1 MTRPG
6 AIEYGGITMSDP
18 SDPTGARFEARVP
31 AIQVSDLT
39 VAYDYTPVL
48 WDIDL
53 DVPEG
58 VIMGVIGPNGAGK
71 STLIKAILDIVPIA
85 AGSVQVFGSPFRRN
99 RKRVGYIPQRTSV
112 DWDFPTT
119 VFDVVL
125 MGCYGR
131 LGWIRR
137 PTVHDREA
145 AMDAIATVGMTEY
158 ATRQIGELSGGQQQ
172 RTFLARALMQQSDIY
187 LMDEPFQGVDALTE
201 KAIVGVLRD
210 LKRGGKTVVVVH
222 HDLQTVEQ
230 YFDCVTMLNV
240 RKIVDG
246 PSSEV
251 FTEENLKRTYGGQL
265 TPVQTAS

>member
-1 MTRPG
+1 
-6 AIEYGGITMSDP
+6 MSDHFRP
-18 SDPTGARFEARVP
+18 ADSPLDALVP

-39 VAYDYTPVL
+39 VAYDDTPVL

-58 VIMGVIGPNGAGK
+58 VIMGIIGPNGAGK
-71 STLIKAILDIVPIA
+71 STLIKAILGIVPIA
-85 AGSVQVFGSPFRRN
+85 AGSVRVFGSPFRRN

-137 PTVHDREA
+137 PSRRDRDA
-145 AMDAIATVGMTEY
+145 AMEAIETVGMSEY
-158 ATRQIGELSGGQQQ
+158 ASRQIGELSGGQQQ

-201 KAIVGVLRD
+201 KAIVLLLRD
-210 LKRGGKTVVVVH
+210 LKHHGKTVVVVH
-222 HDLQTVEQ
+222 HDLQTVEH
-230 YFDCVTMLNV
+230 YFDRIAMLNV
-240 RKIVDG
+240 RKIADG
-246 PSSEV
+246 PSREV

>member
-1 MTRPG
+1 
-6 AIEYGGITMSDP
+6 MSDQFRSADSP
-18 SDPTGARFEARVP
+18 LDAQTP
-31 AIQVSDLT
+31 AIRVSDLT
-39 VAYDYTPVL
+39 VAYDDTPVL

-58 VIMGVIGPNGAGK
+58 VIMGIIGPNGAGK

-137 PTVHDREA
+137 PSRSDRDA
-145 AMDAIATVGMTEY
+145 AMEAIDTVGMTEY
-158 ATRQIGELSGGQQQ
+158 ASRQIGELSGGQQQ
-172 RTFLARALMQQSDIY
+172 RTFLARALMQRSDIY

-201 KAIVGVLRD
+201 KAIVLLLRD
-210 LKRGGKTVVVVH
+210 LKHQRKTVVVVH
-222 HDLQTVEQ
+222 HDLQTVEH
-230 YFDCVTMLNV
+230 YFDRIALLNV
-240 RKIVDG
+240 RKIADG
-246 PSSEV
+246 PSREV

-265 TPVQTAS
+265 TPIQTAS

>member
-1 MTRPG
+1 
-6 AIEYGGITMSDP
+6 MSDQFRSADAP
-18 SDPTGARFEARVP
+18 LDAQTP
-31 AIQVSDLT
+31 AIRVSDLT
-39 VAYDYTPVL
+39 VAYDDTPVL

-58 VIMGVIGPNGAGK
+58 VIMGIIGPNGAGK

-137 PTVHDREA
+137 PSRSDRDA
-145 AMDAIATVGMTEY
+145 AMEAIDTVGMTEY
-158 ATRQIGELSGGQQQ
+158 ASRQIGELSGGQQQ
-172 RTFLARALMQQSDIY
+172 RTFLARALMQRSDIY

-201 KAIVGVLRD
+201 KAIVLLLRD
-210 LKRGGKTVVVVH
+210 LKHQRKTVVVVH
-222 HDLQTVEQ
+222 HDLQTVEH
-230 YFDCVTMLNV
+230 YFDRIALLNV
-240 RKIVDG
+240 RKIADG
-246 PSSEV
+246 PSREV

-265 TPVQTAS
+265 TPIQTAS

>member
-1 MTRPG
+1 MRFIG
-6 AIEYGGITMSDP
+6 YGGITMSDQRGP
-18 SDPTGARFEARVP
+18 VDSPLHTQVP

-39 VAYDYTPVL
+39 VAYGDTPVL

-58 VIMGVIGPNGAGK
+58 VIMGIIGPNGAGK

-85 AGSVQVFGSPFRRN
+85 AGSVRVFGTAFHRN

-137 PTVHDREA
+137 PRKRDRDA
-145 AMDAIATVGMTEY
+145 AMDAIDTVGMSEY
-158 ATRQIGELSGGQQQ
+158 ASRQIGELSGGQQQ

-201 KAIVGVLRD
+201 KAIVRLLRD
-210 LKRGGKTVVVVH
+210 MKRDRKTVVVVH
-222 HDLQTVEQ
+222 HDLQTVEH
-230 YFDCVTMLNV
+230 YFDRIAMLNV
-240 RKIVDG
+240 RKIADG
-246 PSSEV
+246 PSREV
-251 FTEENLKRTYGGQL
+251 FTEENLRRTYGGQL
-265 TPVQTAS
+265 APVKTAT